1 VQESV
6 KRKLSVILSAD
17 VESYRRH
24 MGDDEEASV
33 LSLTPYRELYHS
45 HILFPRTD
53 APYIDYLSADGMAQ
67 VIYDSK
73 GDQTT
78 KIFDALS
85 WLAQLANHILN
96 KAKQTVR
103 YYVYF

>member
-1 VQESV
+1 
-6 KRKLSVILSAD
+6 
-17 VESYRRH
+17 
-24 MGDDEEASV
+24 
-33 LSLTPYRELYHS
+33 
-45 HILFPRTD
+45 
-53 APYIDYLSADGMAQ
+53 MAQ

-85 WLAQLANHILN
+85 WLAQLVNHILN